1 MLGAGRGRPS
11 PDPFVTEESVTDESV
26 ESAIKAALT
35 LMLGSSDED
44 QEAVVGVD
52 DLARVLRHLE
62 QVALAASMGHT
73 PESYGEET
81 LDPPQVDHPGLRDHL
96 CSRFPGFGLYQL
108 SDAEDASIE
117 DAIDDLM
124 DITRDLSEVFLASK
138 DPAIRRREFVR
149 SYETHWGQHLRNLR
163 RMLAGETE
171 PL

>member
-1 MLGAGRGRPS
+1 MLGLGRASPS
-11 PDPFVTEESVTDESV
+11 TDPAVTDETVTDEGV
-26 ESAIKAALT
+26 ESAIKATLT
-35 LMLGSSDED
+35 LLLGSSDED
-44 QEAVVGVD
+44 EESVVGVD

-73 PESYGEET
+73 PESYGQET

-108 SDAEDASIE
+108 SDTEDGSVE

-138 DPAIRRREFVR
+138 DPAKRRREFVR

-163 RMLAGETE
+163 RMLTGETE

>member
-1 MLGAGRGRPS
+1 M
-11 PDPFVTEESVTDESV
+11 TDEPVSDEGV
-26 ESAIKAALT
+26 ESAMKATLT
-35 LMLGSSDED
+35 LLLGSSDED
-44 QEAVVGVD
+44 QETVVGVD
-52 DLARVLRHLE
+52 DLARVLRYLE

-96 CSRFPGFGLYQL
+96 CARFPGFGLYQL
-108 SDAEDASIE
+108 TGTDDGGVE

-124 DITRDLSEVFLASK
+124 DIVRDLSEVFLVSK
-138 DPAIRRREFVR
+138 DPSKRRREFVR

-163 RMLAGETE
+163 RLLVGETE

>member
-1 MLGAGRGRPS
+1 MLGFGRARPS
-11 PDPFVTEESVTDESV
+11 TESAVTDETVTDEGV
-26 ESAIKAALT
+26 ESAIKATLT
-35 LMLGSSDED
+35 LLLGSSDED
-44 QEAVVGVD
+44 PESVVGVD

-62 QVALAASMGHT
+62 QVALAASLGHT

-81 LDPPQVDHPGLRDHL
+81 LDPPQVDHPGLREHL

-108 SDAEDASIE
+108 SEAEDGSIE

-138 DPAIRRREFVR
+138 DPGKRRREFVR